1 MEILIMWSL
10 YKHVFQNIL
19 VWMIIIVNWSFD
31 MEQGH
36 EDRMMGSHLEAV

>member
-1 MEILIMWSL
+1 MEVLIMLSL

-19 VWMIIIVNWSFD
+19 VWMIITVNWSWD

-36 EDRMMGSHLEAV
+36 EDKMMRSLEAV